1 MRIADSWSTA
11 EGQALIRRLY
21 SLGFT
26 LAFLLALPY
35 FLFQALRHRK
45 YLSSLSERLGV
56 LPREI
61 GTGPAGGIWVHAV
74 SVGEVLSILPLVKQI
89 RQRWPGR
96 PLFLSTTS
104 RSGQELARKN
114 RQGLAGIFYF
124 PLDWK
129 FAVRRSL
136 DQVRPGL
143 VLILETEIWPNFLH
157 ECRRRKIPVC
167 LANGRISDRSFRK
180 YRRFRRW
187 LPWAVSL
194 FDCCCMQDPVDRE
207 RIIFLGAP
215 PDKVEVCG
223 NLKYEIEPPRELHS
237 RLARFRS
244 LMQLSSTP
252 FLVVAGSTRSN
263 EETPVLSAFR
273 SLQRE
278 CPQARLL
285 LAPRHPG
292 RCAEVEQLLAAQ
304 AFRFV
309 KRSKLS
315 DMVIPKD
322 GNPPAE
328 VILLDTLGELPVLY
342 ALADLVFVGGSLIP
356 WGGHN
361 LLEPALFRKPVL
373 FGPHMNNFREMA
385 RHFLKAEA
393 GIMVQNEVEL
403 GERFVELFR
412 SSASRRRLG
421 ANGYGIIRANQGAG
435 ARILDR
441 VASVLSEK

>member
-1 MRIADSWSTA
+1 M
-11 EGQALIRRLY
+11 IRRLY

-35 FLFQALRHRK
+35 FLIQALRHRK
-45 YLSSLSERLGV
+45 YLSSLPERLGI
-56 LPREI
+56 LPGEI
-61 GTGPAGGIWVHAV
+61 GMGPAGGIWVHAV
-74 SVGEVLSILPLVKQI
+74 SVGEVLSVLPLI
-89 RQRWPGR
+89 RQIGRRWPGR

-104 RSGQELARKN
+104 RTGQELARNN
-114 RQGLAGIFYF
+114 RKGLAGVFYF

-136 DQVRPGL
+136 NQVRPGL

-157 ECRRRKIPVC
+157 ECRQRGIPVC
-167 LANGRISDRSFRK
+167 LANGRISDRSFKK

-187 LPWAVSL
+187 LQWSVSQ

-207 RIIFLGAP
+207 RIVSLGAP
-215 PDKVEVCG
+215 PDRVEVCG
-223 NLKYEIEPPRELHS
+223 NLKYDIEAPKQLRS
-237 RLARFRS
+237 KLAQFRS
-244 LMQLSSTP
+244 LMHLSSTP

-263 EETPVLSAFR
+263 EETPVLRAFR
-273 SLQRE
+273 SLRRE

-292 RCAEVEQLLAAQ
+292 RCPEVEQLLTSQ
-304 AFRFV
+304 SFGFV
-309 KRSKLS
+309 KRSRLS
-315 DMVIPKD
+315 DMVIPDDEK
-322 GNPPAE
+322 PPAE

-342 ALADLVFVGGSLIP
+342 ALADLVFVGGSLVP

-361 LLEPALFRKPVL
+361 LLEPALFKKPVL

-385 RHFLKAEA
+385 RHFIQAEA

-403 GERFVELFR
+403 GERFIELFR
-412 SSASRRRLG
+412 DGASRRRLG
-421 ANGYGIIRANQGAG
+421 SNGYRIIQANQGAG
-435 ARILDR
+435 GRILARIAACLPPG
-441 VASVLSEK
+441 

>member
-1 MRIADSWSTA
+1 MRAPGRRQN
-11 EGQALIRRLY
+11 GQALIRRLY

-35 FLFQALRHRK
+35 FLLQALRHRK
-45 YLSSLSERLGV
+45 YLSSLSERLGI
-56 LPREI
+56 LAREI
-61 GTGPAGGIWVHAV
+61 GTGPGDGIWVHAV
-74 SVGEVLSILPLVKQI
+74 SVGEVLSALPLIKQI
-89 RQRWPGR
+89 ERRWPGR
-96 PLFLSTTS
+96 PVFLSTTS
-104 RSGQELARKN
+104 RTGQELARKN
-114 RQGLAGIFYF
+114 RQGLAGVFYF

-157 ECRRRKIPVC
+157 ECRQRGIPVC

-187 LPWAVSL
+187 LSWAVSL

-207 RIIFLGAP
+207 RIVYLGAP
-215 PDKVEVCG
+215 PNKVEVCG
-223 NLKYEIEPPRELHS
+223 NLKYEIEPPRHLHS

-263 EETPVLSAFR
+263 EEAPVLRAFR
-273 SLQRE
+273 SLQGE

-285 LAPRHPG
+285 LAPRHPE
-292 RCAEVEQLLAAQ
+292 RCAEVEQLLTSRS
-304 AFRFV
+304 FRFV
-309 KRSKLS
+309 KRSELS
-315 DMVIPKD
+315 DMVIPND
-322 GNPPAE
+322 GSPPPE

-361 LLEPALFRKPVL
+361 LLEPALFKKAVL
-373 FGPHMNNFREMA
+373 FGPNMNNFREMA
-385 RHFLKAEA
+385 RHFMQAEA

-403 GERFVELFR
+403 GERFIELFR
-412 SSASRRRLG
+412 DGASRRRLG
-421 ANGYGIIRANQGAG
+421 ANGYGIIQANQGAG

>member
-1 MRIADSWSTA
+1 M
-11 EGQALIRRLY
+11 IRRLY

-26 LAFLLALPY
+26 LAFLLAVPY
-35 FLFQALRHRK
+35 FLFQALLHRK
-45 YLSSLSERLGV
+45 YLSSLSERLGI
-56 LPREI
+56 LPGEI
-61 GTGPAGGIWVHAV
+61 GTGPEGGIWVHAV
-74 SVGEVLSILPLVKQI
+74 SVGEVLSVLPLIKQI

-104 RSGQELARKN
+104 RTGQELARKN
-114 RQGLAGIFYF
+114 RRRLAGVFYF

-143 VLILETEIWPNFLH
+143 ILILETEIWPNFLH
-157 ECRRRKIPVC
+157 ECRQRKIPVC

-223 NLKYEIEPPRELHS
+223 NLKYEIEPPRQLHS

-252 FLVVAGSTRSN
+252 FLVVAGSTRRN
-263 EETPVLSAFR
+263 EETPVLGAFR

-292 RCAEVEQLLAAQ
+292 RCAEVEQLLTSQ

-309 KRSKLS
+309 KRSEMS
-315 DMVIPKD
+315 DMVIPED
-322 GNPPAE
+322 GIPPAE

-361 LLEPALFRKPVL
+361 LLEPALFKKPVL

-385 RHFLKAEA
+385 RHFMKAEA

-412 SSASRRRLG
+412 DGVRRRRLG
-421 ANGYGIIRANQGAG
+421 SNGYRIIQANQGAG

-441 VASVLSEK
+441 VARVLSEK